1 MKKLFVTMLA
11 ILTCGAAYALPVGN
25 PSEASLFCDGIFWC
39 GNGGGCSDPC
49 NPCGSWCDSFNF
61 RAGFY
66 GDYVFNRHLKT
77 HGHRGGNRSRH
88 HIDHTRINTNAAYM
102 ALNLC
107 NRFDVF
113 ATLGQSNL
121 WLEGNSSS
129 FGLLTATGNR
139 FTVETS
145 TEFSWSVGGR
155 ATLWECGCTALGLE
169 GQYFRTNP
177 RVKTV
182 ILASTDT
189 INPSGTPRM
198 NAQYNE
204 WQVGLGVS
212 HRINIL
218 VPYVAVK
225 WSGADFQ
232 FKNFDSAR
240 DFFGANPSKY
250 RNSNR
255 WGYAVGV
262 SLVDCGKAA
271 LTVEGRF
278 ADEKALYVNGQVRF

>member
-61 RAGFY
+61 RVGFY
-66 GDYVFNRHLKT
+66 GDYVFNRHLRT
-77 HGHRGGNRSRH
+77 RGRSTGRH
-88 HIDHTRINTNAAYM
+88 HIDHARINTNAAYL

-113 ATLGQSNL
+113 ATLGQTDGFF
-121 WLEGNSSS
+121 EGNVSSL
-129 FGLLTATGNR
+129 GAAVGGPR
-139 FTVETS
+139 FEIETS
-145 TEFSWSVGGR
+145 AQFSWSVGAR
-155 ATLWECGCTALGLE
+155 ATLWECGCTALGIE

-177 RVKTV
+177 RIKRISVAATTTV
-182 ILASTDT
+182 
-189 INPSGTPRM
+189 NPSGSPRQHV
-198 NAQYNE
+198 QYNE
-204 WQVGLGVS
+204 WQVGLGLS

-218 VPYVAVK
+218 VPYIAVK
-225 WSGADFQ
+225 WSGS
-232 FKNFDSAR
+232 NFDLRNTDLTAFSITSPYTR
-240 DFFGANPSKY
+240 F

-255 WGYAVGV
+255 WGYAVGC